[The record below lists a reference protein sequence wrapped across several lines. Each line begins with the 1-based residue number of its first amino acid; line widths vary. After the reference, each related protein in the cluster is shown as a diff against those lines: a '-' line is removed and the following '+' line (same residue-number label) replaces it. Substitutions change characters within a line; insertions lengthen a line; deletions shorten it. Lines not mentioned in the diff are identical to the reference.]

1 MKSFRIIVVITVLV
15 AVLLIIAP
23 MAAFVFPSGTT
34 FRSLYLK
41 NTIGSEVQPASTD
54 TATPTPTITATKTP
68 VPTRSPITFKPKVTP
83 TKKPVITRTT
93 RTPTPSPTP
102 TPQVTATPAVEG
114 SSSFRD
120 RYGGLLQA
128 GSKQTPVTPSVK
140 VLPTQIDP
148 GWDSSG
154 RLPAGWKYDPDTQML
169 YPPGWEEW
177 DMAAQTS
184 WLVDS
189 GNSPQAENW
198 KSVWS

>member
-1 MKSFRIIVVITVLV
+1 MKSFRICIIVAVLV

-23 MAAFVFPSGTT
+23 MSAFVFPSGTS

-41 NTIGSEVQPASTD
+41 NTIGSEPQPTPTV
-54 TATPTPTITATKTP
+54 TATPTPAITVTKTP
-68 VPTRSPITFKPKVTP
+68 VPTRSAIPFKPKVTF
-83 TKKPVITRTT
+83 TKKPVMTRTT
-93 RTPTPSPTP
+93 PTPTASPTP
-102 TPQVTATPAVEG
+102 TPTVTATPAVEG

-120 RYGGLLQA
+120 RYGGLLQP

-154 RLPAGWKYDPDTQML
+154 RLPAGWMYDPVTQML

-177 DMAAQTS
+177 DMAAKTN